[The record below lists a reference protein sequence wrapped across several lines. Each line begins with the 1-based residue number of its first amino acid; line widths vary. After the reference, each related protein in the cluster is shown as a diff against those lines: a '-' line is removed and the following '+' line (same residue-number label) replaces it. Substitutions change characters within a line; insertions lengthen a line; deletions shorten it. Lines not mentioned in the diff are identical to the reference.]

1 VRRLSRQTDGH
12 GIESSELGVRAT
24 LHGPL
29 GERARAAIEESL
41 AERPGTSVE
50 LDLERASAEDAA
62 IIVDLVARAER
73 TGSRVRLHSPGAALY
88 ERLRALGPLALE
100 RVAPREEP
108 AEDWG
113 RWRVESVLAT
123 SRGRVAFARDESGRR
138 VFLKTCPEAP
148 ARAWRAKGPHPNLVA
163 VLDIDASRGLVALE
177 PVTGP
182 PLDLV
187 LERSGPPARATAVAI
202 LRDVA
207 SALAR
212 LAAPSPALVHGDL
225 KASNVVLARDGR
237 AVLVDLELVRE
248 AGSPGALAAS
258 EGWAAPERLAGA
270 PASPAE
276 DVYSF
281 GVLASGL
288 LADAAGP
295 LEPLVEAC
303 RSEDPA
309 ARPPIGAVLEAL
321 GATAG
326 EDGLACAS
334 CGKFVYRRATAP
346 FECLLCGGPTR
357 ARSTIEL
364 APKAGDPP
372 AAGDDPRAR
381 VETAQALLRLGRA
394 REACDLVAD
403 LAGPS
408 RLAAEAA
415 MVRAEALL
423 DLERPIEARGALDA
437 VAAELATSERRA
449 ARAAILR
456 ARARDLEGDL
466 EGALSFLARARKTS
480 EADDLLALAA
490 VAEGRALL
498 RRGSLEAARAV
509 LERATEAASEGGLP
523 TALAIAEARRTL
535 ALVLAREGAWKRA
548 AELARE
554 AHDAAAERGSP
565 LGIVRASRTLA
576 WVLLE
581 EGRPLR
587 AAEALAV
594 AGALAR
600 RVLAP
605 SESARVA
612 LLEGEV
618 ALELGRAPTS
628 REAEGKT
635 GARFLVLA
643 ARAERSIELAT
654 RAIQGLAGA
663 WDAAAPQVALAEALE
678 AAKDARAET
687 AALDAERAALL
698 ARLPVEAAR
707 AAGVL
712 GRLALARGEVETAC
726 RHLERALD
734 RGGGRARRALV
745 LLREDLARAYEAASR
760 RTEADEAREQARAL
774 RAFLG
779 DPDARG

>member
-1 VRRLSRQTDGH
+1 MRRFSRQTDGH
-12 GIESSELGVRAT
+12 AIESSELGVRAT

-41 AERPGTSVE
+41 AGCPGTSFE
-50 LDLERASAEDAA
+50 LDLEGASAEDAA
-62 IIVDLVARAER
+62 IIMNLVARAER
-73 TGSRVRLHSPGAALY
+73 SGSRVRLRSPGAPLY
-88 ERLRALGPLALE
+88 ERLRGLGPLALE

-113 RWRVESVLAT
+113 PWRVESVLAT
-123 SRGRVAFARDESGRR
+123 SRGRVAFARDASGRR

-148 ARAWRAKGPHPNLVA
+148 ARAWLAKGPHPNLVA

-182 PLDLV
+182 PLDVV
-187 LERSGPPARATAVAI
+187 LERSGPPARSTAIAI

-207 SALAR
+207 SALSR
-212 LAAPSPALVHGDL
+212 LAAPAPALVHGDL
-225 KASNVVLARDGR
+225 KASNVVLAREGR

-258 EGWAAPERLAGA
+258 EGWAAPERLAGL

-309 ARPPIGAVLEAL
+309 ARPTIGAVLEAL
-321 GATAG
+321 GATAAD
-326 EDGLACAS
+326 DGLACAS

-346 FECLLCGGPTR
+346 FECILCGGPTR
-357 ARSTIEL
+357 ARSTIEVVQ
-364 APKAGDPP
+364 KAGEPP
-372 AAGDDPRAR
+372 ALGHDPRAR
-381 VETAQALLRLGRA
+381 IETAQALLRLGRA
-394 REACDLVAD
+394 RDARDLVLD
-403 LAGPS
+403 IAGPS

-423 DLERPIEARGALDA
+423 DLDQPVEARDALDA
-437 VAAELATSERRA
+437 CGGELATSERRA

-456 ARARDLEGDL
+456 ARARDAEGDL
-466 EGALSFLARARKTS
+466 EGTLAFLARARRTS

-490 VAEGRALL
+490 VVEGRALL

-509 LERATEAASEGGLP
+509 LERATEAASDGLS
-523 TALAIAEARRTL
+523 TALAVAEARRTL
-535 ALVLAREGAWKRA
+535 AVVLAREGAWKRA
-548 AELARE
+548 SELARE

-576 WVLLE
+576 WVLLD

-587 AAEALAV
+587 AAEPLAV

-605 SESARVA
+605 AETAKVA
-612 LLEGEV
+612 LLEGEI
-618 ALELGRAPTS
+618 ALELGRVPSS
-628 REAEGKT
+628 REAERKT

-643 ARAERSIELAT
+643 ARAERSVEFAT
-654 RAIQGLAGA
+654 RALQALAGA
-663 WDAAAPQVALAEALE
+663 WDAPAAQVALAEALE
-678 AAKDARAET
+678 AARDARAET

-712 GRLALARGEVETAC
+712 GRVALARGEVESAC

-745 LLREDLARAYEAASR
+745 LLREDLARAYDAASR
-760 RTEADEAREQARAL
+760 RTESEEAREQARAL